1 MQKLLL
7 CCVVG
12 VLSAC
17 APSRLGQ
24 PAPLTP
30 VFASPPATA
39 TAPTSTP
46 TPSATLAPTVTASL
60 TPTASVTASPT
71 SLPEGCL
78 QAEVVGDPTVPD
90 GTALPPGTVFLKL
103 WRVRNSGTCAWQWG
117 DFHLVF
123 AGGDDLSG
131 PPQARA
137 YFFSPEPQLSLDAL
151 GSTLWGNMRQTV
163 EPGEVV
169 DIPLMLRVPLRGSI
183 YRSYWRLES
192 GEGRV
197 LANLWVVIAV
207 APGRWPT
214 ADSWAGE
221 WLHINTWFLNNLKDA
236 GTLVLEQDGEDLL
249 GFFYPVGGPSNG
261 DLVVV
266 RGYVLDEGRRA
277 MGVFSLV
284 WDQPLDFTWTML
296 ANRNQFS
303 GEISSRRIDIHGSW
317 CGGRNG
323 LIPPACSP

>member
-1 MQKLLL
+1 MAM
-7 CCVVG
+7 VS
-12 VLSAC
+12 LS
-17 APSRLGQ
+17 PSPTSRLVT
-24 PAPLTP
+24 PTPFPSTTP
-30 VFASPPATA
+30 VD
-39 TAPTSTP
+39 TP
-46 TPSATLAPTVTASL
+46 TPSPVPTVTVTTTA
-60 TPTASVTASPT
+60 TP
-71 SLPEGCL
+71 LPEGCL
-78 QAEVVGDPTVPD
+78 QAEVSGDPTIPD

-117 DFHLVF
+117 DFYLVF
-123 AGGDDLSG
+123 AGGDNLAG
-131 PPQARA
+131 PPRARA
-137 YFFSPEPQLSLDAL
+137 YFFPPEPQLSLDAL
-151 GSTLWGNMRQTV
+151 GSTLWGNMRQEV
-163 EPGEVV
+163 APGEVV
-169 DIPLMLRVPLRGSI
+169 DIPLMLRVPLQGSI
-183 YRSYWRLES
+183 YRSYWRLEA
-192 GEGRV
+192 GDGAL

-207 APGRWPT
+207 APGKLPA

-249 GFFYPVGGPSNG
+249 GFFYPVGGPSDG

-277 MGVFSLV
+277 LGVFSLL
-284 WDQPLDFTWTML
+284 WDEPLDFTWTLL

-303 GEISSRRIDIHGSW
+303 GEISSRRLNITGAW